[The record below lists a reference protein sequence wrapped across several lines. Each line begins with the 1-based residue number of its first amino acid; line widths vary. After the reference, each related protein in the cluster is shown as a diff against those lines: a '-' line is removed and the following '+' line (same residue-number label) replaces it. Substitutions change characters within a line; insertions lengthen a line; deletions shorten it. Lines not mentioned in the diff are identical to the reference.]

1 MLYLMCRQSGLNSED
16 VWRMFTVNDYIIYG
30 NHGVCRVEKIGTVS
44 LPMVDK
50 DKLYYTLSPVYKND
64 AVVYAPVENPK
75 SVIRPVITKEEA
87 DHLIEEIPGLQSVW
101 IANEKEREAQYKA
114 ALKTCDCRELIR
126 IIKTLY
132 VRKMDRLRDG
142 KKVTVVDER
151 YFRQAEDQLYGELA
165 FVMNMERS
173 QMGDY
178 LSERISALES
188 E

>member
-1 MLYLMCRQSGLNSED
+1 
-16 VWRMFTVNDYIIYG
+16 MFAVEDYIIYG
-30 NHGVCRVEKIGTVS
+30 NHGVCKVEKIGTVS

-50 DKLYYTLSPVYKND
+50 NKVYYTLRPVYKND

-75 SVIRPVITKEEA
+75 AVMRPVLSREEA
-87 DHLIEEIPGLQSVW
+87 ELLIREIPRLESVW
-101 IANEKEREAQYKA
+101 ITNEKEREFQYKA
-114 ALKTCDCRELIR
+114 ALKSCDCRELIR

-132 VRKMDRLRDG
+132 SRKMSRIRDG

-165 FVMNMERS
+165 FVMDMERER
-173 QMGDY
+173 MGDY
-178 LSERISALES
+178 LTERLGGLDHQET

>member
-1 MLYLMCRQSGLNSED
+1 
-16 VWRMFTVNDYIIYG
+16 MFAVNDYIVYG
-30 NHGVCRVEKIGTVS
+30 NHGVCKVENIGTVS
-44 LPMVDK
+44 LAMVDK
-50 DKLYYTLSPVYKND
+50 DKVYYTLRPVYKNE

-75 SVIRPVITKEEA
+75 SSIRPVLTKEEA
-87 DHLIEEIPGLQSVW
+87 DALIEEIPQLESVW

-114 ALKTCDCRELIR
+114 ALKSCDCRELIR

-132 VRKMDRLRDG
+132 CRKMDRIRDG

-165 FVMNMERS
+165 FVMEMERS

-178 LSERISALES
+178 LTERISGLEA
-188 E
+188 

>member
-1 MLYLMCRQSGLNSED
+1 
-16 VWRMFTVNDYIIYG
+16 MFAVDDYIIYG
-30 NHGVCRVEKIGTVS
+30 NHGVCRVETIGTVS

-50 DKLYYTLSPVYKND
+50 NKVYYTLRPVYKNE

-75 SVIRPVITKEEA
+75 SIIRPVLTKEEA
-87 DHLIEEIPGLQSVW
+87 DALIEEIPQLESVW

-114 ALKTCDCRELIR
+114 ALKSCDCRELIR

-132 VRKMDRLRDG
+132 CRKMDRIRDG

-165 FVMNMERS
+165 FSMKMDRS

-178 LSERISALES
+178 LTERISKLEA
-188 E
+188 